1 MFLKNNWKPKSTAVG
16 VKTNKQIKKTT
27 LNNPLFW
34 LWIFRNLYFE
44 GKKKNN
50 RILVFNLCK
59 EQGIWTSSQNPVVL
73 SLEQQFQLRNTPNS
87 Y

>member
-16 VKTNKQIKKTT
+16 VKTNKQIKKNT

-44 GKKKNN
+44 GKKKKQQN
-50 RILVFNLCK
+50 F
-59 EQGIWTSSQNPVVL
+59 GI
-73 SLEQQFQLRNTPNS
+73 
-87 Y
+87 